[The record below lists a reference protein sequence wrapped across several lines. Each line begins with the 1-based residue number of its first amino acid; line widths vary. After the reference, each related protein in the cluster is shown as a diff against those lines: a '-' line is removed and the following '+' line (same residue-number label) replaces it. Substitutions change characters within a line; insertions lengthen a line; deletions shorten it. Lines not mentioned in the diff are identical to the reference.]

1 MGNLRVGGVLVTV
14 TRETVPLDEAHGWPP
29 PVRLYHPPLLTE
41 EPLGA
46 LHQRHVPVRDIL
58 DREGVLLLPQ
68 YRVATWVLVALAGL
82 LVVLL
87 AVTAATLPTWGG
99 A

>member
-1 MGNLRVGGVLVTV
+1 VTV
-14 TRETVPLDEAHGWPP
+14 TRETVRLDEANGWPP
-29 PVRLYHPPLLTE
+29 AVRLYYRPELLLAE
-41 EPLGA
+41 QPLGA
-46 LHQRHVPVRDIL
+46 EHQRHVPVRDIL
-58 DREGVLLLPQ
+58 DREGVLLLPPQ

-87 AVTAATLPTWGG
+87 AVTAAALPTWGG